1 MQSKEALA
9 APVDVDSRD
18 FVLKFSVQIDGG
30 QRPGGR
36 YLAVGINSNLLVGPP
51 LAGLSAPSSEECV
64 DRLEVQ
70 LEARF
75 IALRHATRQR
85 I

>member
-18 FVLKFSVQIDGG
+18 F
-30 QRPGGR
+30 RPGGR
-36 YLAVGINSNLLVGPP
+36 HLAVGINSNLLVGPP

>member
-18 FVLKFSVQIDGG
+18 FVPKFSLN
-30 QRPGGR
+30 RWWSATR
-36 YLAVGINSNLLVGPP
+36 RTNLLVGPP